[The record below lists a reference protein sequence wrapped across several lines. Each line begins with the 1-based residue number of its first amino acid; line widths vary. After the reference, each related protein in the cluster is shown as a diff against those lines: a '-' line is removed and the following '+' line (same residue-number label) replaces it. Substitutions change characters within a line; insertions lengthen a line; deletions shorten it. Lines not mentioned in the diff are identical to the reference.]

1 MEVRP
6 VGDGERRG
14 CGPEGRERTGC
25 EEMLGQVE
33 GGGCWGGGREGI
45 GRGPGGGGAAEGGG
59 AGEGRAE
66 GGESRGGL
74 TERVGRERETSG
86 LG

>member
-33 GGGCWGGGREGI
+33 GPGCWEWGREGRN
-45 GRGPGGGGAAEGGG
+45 RGLGVGAAAER
-59 AGEGRAE
+59 GEYRE
-66 GGESRGGL
+66 GL